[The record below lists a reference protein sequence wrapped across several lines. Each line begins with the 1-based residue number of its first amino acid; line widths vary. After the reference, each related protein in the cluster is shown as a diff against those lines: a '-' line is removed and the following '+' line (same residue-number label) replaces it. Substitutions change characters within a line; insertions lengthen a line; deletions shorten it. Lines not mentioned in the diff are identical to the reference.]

1 MSATILSATTIGI
14 EGVCVHVEADV
25 QNGLPNF
32 TVVGLPDAAVQESR
46 ERVRSALR
54 AAGFFFPRGRVT
66 VNLAP
71 ADVKKAGPGFDL
83 PIALALLVQ
92 TKQLPGE
99 TCAGLMVVGEL
110 GLDASLR
117 PVRGVLPLALAAR
130 AQAVRAF
137 IVPQVN
143 AQEAALVEGL
153 TVFAPRSLPA
163 LIAHL
168 LGTEPLPAVASEAEA
183 QRKTNDDANFAHVR
197 GQAQAK
203 RALTVAAAGGHNIL
217 LIGPPGSGKTMLAR
231 CLPSILPEL
240 SQDEALDVTAIH
252 SVGGILHLDEPLQRV
267 RPFRTPHHT
276 TSTVALI
283 GGGSFPRPGEVSLA
297 HHGVLYLDE
306 LPEFPR
312 QALESLR
319 QPLEDGVVTVARAAQ
334 SVQFPARFMLVTSQ
348 NPCPCG
354 YRGDPKRRCTCSP
367 GQLLRYER
375 RVSGP
380 LLDRI
385 DLHISVPRQDFFTLR
400 IDRTEAEPSAR
411 IRVQVE
417 QARSVQRRRF
427 QGGSMHVNAH
437 MSAKYVSQYCQ
448 VDTPSHA
455 LLQQAVDQLHLSAR
469 GYVRVLKVAR
479 TIADLAGSENI
490 ALAHV
495 AEALQYRAT
504 G

>member
-14 EGVCVHVEADV
+14 EGVPVHVEADV
-25 QNGLPNF
+25 QHGLPNF

-46 ERVRSALR
+46 ERVRSAMR
-54 AAGFFFPRGRVT
+54 GAGFFFPRGRVT

-92 TKQLPGE
+92 TKQLPAE
-99 TCAGLMVVGEL
+99 PCAQLMVVGEL

-117 PVRGVLPLALAAR
+117 PVRGVLPLALVAR
-130 AQAVRAF
+130 FKGVQAF

-153 TVFAPRSLPA
+153 TVFAPTTLPM

-168 LGTEPLPAVASEAEA
+168 LGTVPLPAVTPEQRPSTQRNTESDFA
-183 QRKTNDDANFAHVR
+183 QVR
-197 GQAQAK
+197 GQAHAK
-203 RALTVAAAGGHNIL
+203 RALAVAAAGGHNIL

-240 SQDEALDVTAIH
+240 SRDEALDVTAIH
-252 SVGGILHLDEPLQRV
+252 SVGGVLPPDAPLQFA

-283 GGGSFPRPGEVSLA
+283 GGGSYPRPGEVSLA

-334 SVQFPARFMLVTSQ
+334 TVKFPARFMLVTSQ

-354 YRGDPKRRCTCSP
+354 YRGDPKRHCTCSP
-367 GQLLRYER
+367 GQMLRYDR
-375 RVSGP
+375 RISGP

-385 DLHISVPRQDFFTLR
+385 DLHIQVPRQDFATLR
-400 IDRTEAEPSAR
+400 IDGAAAEPSAS
-411 IRVQVE
+411 IRLRVE
-417 QARSVQRRRF
+417 QARAVQRVRF
-427 QGGSMHVNAH
+427 QGSSLHVNAH
-437 MSAKYVSQYCQ
+437 MGARLVTKHCQ

-479 TIADLAGSENI
+479 TIADLAGAEKI
-490 ALAHV
+490 ELTHV
-495 AEALQYRAT
+495 AEALQYRPS
-504 G
+504 

>member
-14 EGVCVHVEADV
+14 DGVPVHVEADV

-46 ERVRSALR
+46 ERVRSALK

-83 PIALALLVQ
+83 PMALALLVQ
-92 TKQLPGE
+92 TKQLPAE
-99 TCAGLMVVGEL
+99 ACAQLMVVGEL
-110 GLDASLR
+110 GLDASVR

-130 AQAVRAF
+130 AQGVQALV
-137 IVPQVN
+137 VPQVN
-143 AQEAALVEGL
+143 AQEAALVEGFPIL
-153 TVFAPRSLPA
+153 GAASLPE
-163 LIAHL
+163 LVAHL
-168 LGTEPLPAVASEAEA
+168 LRTAPLRATVPDRRRSHPRPTESDFA
-183 QRKTNDDANFAHVR
+183 QVR
-197 GQAQAK
+197 GQAHAK
-203 RALTVAAAGGHNIL
+203 RALAVAAAGGHNIL

-240 SQDEALDVTAIH
+240 TRDEALDVTAIH
-252 SVGGILHLDEPLQRV
+252 SVGGVLPPDAPLQHL

-283 GGGSFPRPGEVSLA
+283 GGGSYPKPGEVSLA

-354 YRGDPKRRCTCSP
+354 YRGDPKRHCTCSP

-385 DLHISVPRQDFFTLR
+385 DLHIQVPRQDFATLR
-400 IDRTEAEPSAR
+400 VDGAEAESSAS
-411 IRVQVE
+411 IRKRVE
-417 QARSVQRRRF
+417 RARAIQRRRF
-427 QGGSMHVNAH
+427 RTNAMHVNAH
-437 MSAKYVSQYCQ
+437 MSAKQ
-448 VDTPSHA
+448 VTQHCRVDSASHA
-455 LLQQAVDQLHLSAR
+455 LLQQAVDQLHVSAR

-479 TIADLAGSENI
+479 TIADLAGSKEI
-490 ALAHV
+490 ALSHV
-495 AEALQYRAT
+495 AEALQYRPA
-504 G
+504 

>member
-14 EGVCVHVEADV
+14 EGVLVHVEADV
-25 QNGLPNF
+25 QHGLPNF

-92 TKQLPGE
+92 TKQLPAE
-99 TCAGLMVVGEL
+99 PCANLMVVGEL

-130 AQAVRAF
+130 ARAVRAL

-143 AQEAALVEGL
+143 SQEAALVEGL
-153 TVFAPRSLPA
+153 RIYGPASLPD

-168 LGTEPLPAVASEAEA
+168 LGSVPLSAVAAEKA
-183 QRKTNDDANFAHVR
+183 HPDERVTDADFTHVR
-197 GQAQAK
+197 GQAHAK
-203 RALTVAAAGGHNIL
+203 RALAVAAAGGHNIL

-240 SQDEALDVTAIH
+240 SRDEALDVTAIH
-252 SVGGILHLDEPLQRV
+252 SVGGVLPPDAPMQHT

-283 GGGSFPRPGEVSLA
+283 GGGSYPRPGEVSLA

-354 YRGDPKRRCTCSP
+354 YRGDPKRHCTCSP

-375 RVSGP
+375 RISGP

-385 DLHISVPRQDFFTLR
+385 DLHIQVPRQDFATLR
-400 IDRTEAEPSAR
+400 VDGAAAESSAS
-411 IRVQVE
+411 IRARVE
-417 QARSVQRRRF
+417 RARAVQRVRF
-427 QGGSMHVNAH
+427 QGSSMHVNAH
-437 MSAKYVSQYCQ
+437 MSAKHVTLHCQ
-448 VDTPSHA
+448 VDSASRA
-455 LLQQAVDQLHLSAR
+455 LLQRAVDQLHLSAR

-479 TIADLAGSENI
+479 TIADLAASEKI
-490 ALAHV
+490 ELSHV
-495 AEALQYRAT
+495 AEALQYRPS
-504 G
+504 

>member
-1 MSATILSATTIGI
+1 MSATILSATTLGI
-14 EGVCVHVEADV
+14 DGVPVHVEADV
-25 QNGLPNF
+25 QHGLPNF

-46 ERVRSALR
+46 ERVRSALK

-83 PIALALLVQ
+83 PMALALLVQ
-92 TKQLPGE
+92 TQQLPAAP
-99 TCAGLMVVGEL
+99 CSQLMVVGEL
-110 GLDASLR
+110 GLDASIR

-130 AQAVRAF
+130 AQGVEALV
-137 IVPQVN
+137 VPQVN

-153 TVFAPRSLPA
+153 KIFGPASLPQ

-168 LGTEPLPAVASEAEA
+168 LGIAPLPPVTIDA
-183 QRKTNDDANFAHVR
+183 QRTHPQQTDADFAHVR
-197 GQAQAK
+197 GQVHAK

-231 CLPSILPEL
+231 CLPSILPAL
-240 SQDEALDVTAIH
+240 TRDEALDVTAIH
-252 SVGGILHLDEPLQRV
+252 SVGGVLLPDAPLQHT

-283 GGGSFPRPGEVSLA
+283 GGGSYPRPGEVSLA

-354 YRGDPKRRCTCSP
+354 YRGDPKRHCTCSP

-385 DLHISVPRQDFFTLR
+385 DLHIQVPRQDFATLR
-400 IDRTEAEPSAR
+400 MDGAVAEASTLIRDRVAR
-411 IRVQVE
+411 
-417 QARSVQRRRF
+417 ARDVQRRRF
-427 QGGSMHVNAH
+427 RSSTIHVNAH
-437 MSAKYVSQYCQ
+437 MSAKHVTQYCQ
-448 VDTPSHA
+448 VDSASHA

-479 TIADLAGSENI
+479 TIADLAESENI
-490 ALAHV
+490 LLNHV
-495 AEALQYRAT
+495 AEALQYRPA
-504 G
+504 

>member
-14 EGVCVHVEADV
+14 EGLPVHVEADV
-25 QNGLPNF
+25 QHGLPNF

-71 ADVKKAGPGFDL
+71 ADLKKAGPGFDL

-92 TKQLPGE
+92 TKQLPAE
-99 TCAGLMVVGEL
+99 PCSKLMVVGEL

-130 AQAVRAF
+130 VQEVHAF

-143 AQEAALVEGL
+143 GQEAVLVEGL
-153 TVFAPRSLPA
+153 PVLAPASLPQ
-163 LIAHL
+163 LVAHL
-168 LGTEPLPAVASEAEA
+168 LGTVKLSPVRSEPKPS
-183 QRKTNDDANFAHVR
+183 RPHRDDADFAHVR
-197 GQAQAK
+197 GQAHAK
-203 RALTVAAAGGHNIL
+203 RALAVAAAGGHNIL

-240 SQDEALDVTAIH
+240 SRDEALDVTSIH
-252 SVGGILHLDEPLQRV
+252 SVGGVLPPDAPLQFA

-283 GGGSFPRPGEVSLA
+283 GGGSYPRPGEVSLA

-319 QPLEDGVVTVARAAQ
+319 QPLEDGVVTIARAAQ

-375 RVSGP
+375 RISGP

-385 DLHISVPRQDFFTLR
+385 DLHIQVPRQDFATLR
-400 IDRTEAEPSAR
+400 VDGAAAEPSFAIRERVSTAR
-411 IRVQVE
+411 T
-417 QARSVQRRRF
+417 VQRERF
-427 QGGSMHVNAH
+427 AGSKVHVNAH
-437 MSAKYVSQYCQ
+437 MGARLVTQHCQ

-479 TIADLAGSENI
+479 TIADLASSEKI
-490 ALAHV
+490 ELAHV
-495 AEALQYRAT
+495 AEALQYRSQ
-504 G
+504 

>member
-1 MSATILSATTIGI
+1 MSATILSATTVGI
-14 EGVCVHVEADV
+14 EGVPVHVEADV
-25 QNGLPNF
+25 QHGLPNF

-46 ERVRSALR
+46 ERVRSAMR
-54 AAGFFFPRGRVT
+54 ASGFFFPRGRVT

-71 ADVKKAGPGFDL
+71 ADLKKAGPGFDL

-92 TKQLPGE
+92 TKQLPAAPCE
-99 TCAGLMVVGEL
+99 QLMVIGEL

-117 PVRGVLPLALAAR
+117 PVRGVLPLALTAR
-130 AQAVRAF
+130 DQDVRAF
-137 IVPQVN
+137 IAPEVN

-153 TVFAPRSLPA
+153 PVLAPASLPA

-168 LGTEPLPAVASEAEA
+168 TGVAPLTPVIPDPKPSRVHREDADFA
-183 QRKTNDDANFAHVR
+183 QVR

-240 SQDEALDVTAIH
+240 SRDEALDVTSIH
-252 SVGGILHLDEPLQRV
+252 SVGGVLPPDAPLQFA

-283 GGGSFPRPGEVSLA
+283 GGGSYPRPGEVSLA

-375 RVSGP
+375 RISGP

-385 DLHISVPRQDFFTLR
+385 DLHIQVPRQDFATLR
-400 IDRTEAEPSAR
+400 VDGGEAEPSAK
-411 IRVQVE
+411 IRERVDT
-417 QARSVQRRRF
+417 ARQKQRQRF
-427 QGGSMHVNAH
+427 SGSKVHVNAH
-437 MSAKYVSQYCQ
+437 MDARLVTSFCQ

-479 TIADLAGSENI
+479 TIADLAGSESI
-490 ALAHV
+490 ALPHV
-495 AEALQYRAT
+495 AEALQYRPS
-504 G
+504 

>member
-14 EGVCVHVEADV
+14 DGVPVHVEADV

-46 ERVRSALR
+46 ERVRSALK
-54 AAGFFFPRGRVT
+54 AAGYSFPRGRVT

-92 TKQLPGE
+92 TKQLPADVC
-99 TCAGLMVVGEL
+99 TKLLVVGEL

-117 PVRGVLPLALAAR
+117 PVRGVLPLALIAR
-130 AQAVRAF
+130 AHGVAAL

-143 AQEAALVEGL
+143 SQEAALVENL
-153 TVFAPRSLPA
+153 TIYGPASLPA

-168 LGTEPLPAVASEAEA
+168 IGTAPLPAVTPAARTVQ
-183 QRKTNDDANFAHVR
+183 QRVTDADFAHVR
-197 GQAQAK
+197 GQAHVK
-203 RALTVAAAGGHNIL
+203 RALAVAAAGGHNIL

-240 SQDEALDVTAIH
+240 TRDEALDVTAIH
-252 SVGGILHLDEPLQRV
+252 SVGGVLPPDAPLQHA

-283 GGGSFPRPGEVSLA
+283 GGGSYPRPGEVSLA

-334 SVQFPARFMLVTSQ
+334 TVQFPARFMLVTSQ

-354 YRGDPKRRCTCSP
+354 YRGDPKRHCTCSP

-375 RVSGP
+375 RISGP

-385 DLHISVPRQDFFTLR
+385 DLHIQVPRQDFATLR
-400 IDRTEAEPSAR
+400 MDGAAAEPSAS
-411 IRVQVE
+411 IRERVE
-417 QARSVQRRRF
+417 QARAIQRKRF
-427 QGGSMHVNAH
+427 QGSSMHVNAH
-437 MSAKYVSQYCQ
+437 MSAKHVTQYCQ
-448 VDTPSHA
+448 VDSASQA

-479 TIADLAGSENI
+479 TIADLAGSETI
-490 ALAHV
+490 ALTHV
-495 AEALQYRAT
+495 AEALQYR
-504 G
+504 GQ

>member
-14 EGVCVHVEADV
+14 EGVHVHVEADV
-25 QNGLPNF
+25 QHGLPNF

-46 ERVRSALR
+46 ERVRSALK

-71 ADVKKAGPGFDL
+71 ADLKKAGPGFDL
-83 PIALALLVQ
+83 PMALALLVQ
-92 TKQLPGE
+92 TKQLPAGP
-99 TCAGLMVVGEL
+99 CAKLMVVGEL

-117 PVRGVLPLALAAR
+117 PVRGMLPLALAAR
-130 AQAVRAF
+130 DQKVQAL

-143 AQEAALVEGL
+143 AQEAVLVEGL
-153 TVFAPRSLPA
+153 TVLAPVSLPQ
-163 LIAHL
+163 LVAHL
-168 LGTEPLPAVASEAEA
+168 LGTAPLAPVIPESQPPRAHSDEA
-183 QRKTNDDANFAHVR
+183 DFAHVR
-197 GQAQAK
+197 GQAHAK
-203 RALTVAAAGGHNIL
+203 RALAVAAAGGHNIL

-240 SQDEALDVTAIH
+240 SRDEALDVTAIH
-252 SVGGILHLDEPLQRV
+252 SVGGVLSPDAPLQFA

-283 GGGSFPRPGEVSLA
+283 GGGSYPRPGEVSLA

-354 YRGDPKRRCTCSP
+354 YRGDPKRHCACSP

-385 DLHISVPRQDFFTLR
+385 DLHIQVPRQDFATLR
-400 IDRTEAEPSAR
+400 VGGAAAEPSAV
-411 IRVQVE
+411 IRERVE
-417 QARSVQRRRF
+417 KARAIQRARF
-427 QGGSMHVNAH
+427 AGSKVYVNAH
-437 MSAKYVSQYCQ
+437 MGARLVTKHCQ
-448 VDTPSHA
+448 VDVPSHA

-479 TIADLAGSENI
+479 TIADLAGSEKI
-490 ALAHV
+490 ELAHV
-495 AEALQYRAT
+495 AEALQYRPS
-504 G
+504 